1 MAQFKASM
9 PVVAKRTPAEGA
21 ATTFSDGLKVAKL
34 MSVGLTPSQSNVKLY
49 GDDGVAEEDNRT
61 SSYAV
66 ALNTTHLPTEVAA
79 LIFGAEI
86 KKGEDGKPTELIY
99 REEDE
104 APEVAF
110 GYIDVHKIDK
120 QEKVRVVWLPRV
132 KFALPAETSNTRG
145 ETTTFSTPSIPGTAT
160 KDDFSG
166 EVKHEY
172 YFDTAEA
179 AITQLKTLAGIK

>member
-21 ATTFSDGLKVAKL
+21 ETTFSEGLKVAKL
-34 MSVGLTPSQSNVKLY
+34 MSVSLTPTQSNVKLY

-61 SSYAV
+61 ASYAV
-66 ALNTTHLPTEVAA
+66 ALNTTYLPTAVAA

-86 KKGEDGKPTELIY
+86 KEGENDAPTELIY
-99 REEDE
+99 KEEDE

-110 GYIDVHKIDK
+110 GYIDVHKMDK
-120 QEKVRVVWLPRV
+120 KEKVRVVWLPRV
-132 KFALPAETSNTRG
+132 KFAIPAETSNTKG
-145 ETTTFSTPSIPGTAT
+145 ETTAFSTPSISGTAT
-160 KDDFSG
+160 KDEFSG

-179 AITQLKTLAGIK
+179 AITKLKTLAGIK